1 MFYDKFKKLCD
12 DNGTTCNKVALEIG
26 LSNATPTT
34 WKKRGLTPRYETLQK
49 IAEYFHVSIEYL
61 INSGDEER
69 TSSEPGAHVAEE
81 KLSVETKKL
90 PPPDSDGEA
99 AKWKREI
106 LENLDTLPTDALAS
120 LAGQIAII
128 KSHREG

>member
-12 DNGTTCNKVALEIG
+12 ENGVTCNKVALEIG

-49 IAEYFHVSIEYL
+49 IAEYFHISVEYL
-61 INSGDEER
+61 INGGDEECAPV
-69 TSSEPGAHVAEE
+69 EPGKSGADDYPLNA
-81 KLSVETKKL
+81 KNFPFPS
-90 PPPDSDGEA
+90 SDGEA

-106 LENLDTLPTDALAS
+106 LENLDDLPTDALAF
-120 LAGQIAII
+120 LAGQIAMI
-128 KSHREG
+128 KNNRE